1 VAIKKIPKNTLVFHL
16 KEKLFLIRPHGGD
29 SLSYTLSEI
38 KNAKQSH
45 VLSGPFA
52 HTKNGQKKSF
62 GSEPFFR
69 INERGEIS
77 YMTWVTKEEGLTIAR
92 IKKPG
97 DWEVVSQYE
106 EISRPAVFVEAPGTE
121 KTDYIYTFY
130 ASGSAT
136 LSVARLGLE
145 RKQFKEIGPVARL
158 VKGTE
163 YGPLTVLRAERVAE
177 GILIFYT
184 SVNGWGFPMVDALLV
199 DKDEPTEVLWRSPE
213 PLWEAPLSMP
223 LIAPVPV
230 AIVHSQNKLF
240 LYAENHDGG
249 IDVLSLP
256 KIRIKLFP
264 QKKTPRE
271 LSDKSTIKKKHRTL
285 TSVELTRYAGNP
297 LLEPVS
303 DNHWEAFAAFNPA
316 ALHIDGRVHLLYR
329 AQGHDGLST
338 LGYASSS
345 DGVSMEERLE
355 YPVFVPSRKFDTRT
369 KRADKSPYP
378 YVSGGGYGGCEDP
391 RLILIEETIYLIYV
405 AFDGERPP
413 GVALS
418 SISKSDFL
426 AKEWTWT
433 VPRLISEPGKIQKN
447 WVLFP
452 EKINGKFAILHGI
465 SPKVQVEYVDSL
477 DELGMNGKYV
487 ESLRSHGGHGYEEEE
502 RKKHWDNIVRG
513 AGAPPIYTP
522 HGWLVFYHAMDFRDP
537 GKYKV
542 GAMLLDLNNPEK
554 VLHRA
559 KRPVL
564 EPETYYENH
573 GHKRGVV
580 YVCGAVVKDDVLFVY
595 YGASDKTV
603 AVAAVSFPEFL
614 ADLIADK
621 MPVLNRLT
629 YDNNRYSLTK

>member
-1 VAIKKIPKNTLVFHL
+1 MAIKKIPKNTIVFHL

-45 VLSGPFA
+45 VLPGPFA
-52 HTKNGQKKSF
+52 YTKKGQKKSF

-69 INERGEIS
+69 INERGETS

-121 KTDYIYTFY
+121 KIDYIYTFY

-199 DKDEPTEVLWRSPE
+199 DKNEPTEVLWRSPE

-264 QKKTPRE
+264 QKKTSRE
-271 LSDKSTIKKKHRTL
+271 LSDKSTTKKKHRTL

-297 LLEPVS
+297 LLEPVK
-303 DNHWEAFAAFNPA
+303 DNHW
-316 ALHIDGRVHLLYR
+316 
-329 AQGHDGLST
+329 
-338 LGYASSS
+338 
-345 DGVSMEERLE
+345 
-355 YPVFVPSRKFDTRT
+355 
-369 KRADKSPYP
+369 
-378 YVSGGGYGGCEDP
+378 
-391 RLILIEETIYLIYV
+391 
-405 AFDGERPP
+405 
-413 GVALS
+413 
-418 SISKSDFL
+418 
-426 AKEWTWT
+426 
-433 VPRLISEPGKIQKN
+433 
-447 WVLFP
+447 
-452 EKINGKFAILHGI
+452 
-465 SPKVQVEYVDSL
+465 
-477 DELGMNGKYV
+477 
-487 ESLRSHGGHGYEEEE
+487 
-502 RKKHWDNIVRG
+502 
-513 AGAPPIYTP
+513 
-522 HGWLVFYHAMDFRDP
+522 
-537 GKYKV
+537 
-542 GAMLLDLNNPEK
+542 
-554 VLHRA
+554 
-559 KRPVL
+559 
-564 EPETYYENH
+564 
-573 GHKRGVV
+573 
-580 YVCGAVVKDDVLFVY
+580 
-595 YGASDKTV
+595 
-603 AVAAVSFPEFL
+603 
-614 ADLIADK
+614 
-621 MPVLNRLT
+621 
-629 YDNNRYSLTK
+629 